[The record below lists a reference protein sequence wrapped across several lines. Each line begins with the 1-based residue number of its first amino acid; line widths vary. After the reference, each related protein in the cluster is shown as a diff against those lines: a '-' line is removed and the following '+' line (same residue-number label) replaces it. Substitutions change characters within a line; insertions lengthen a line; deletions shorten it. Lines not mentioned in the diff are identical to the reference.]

1 MNVKW
6 LKRLVG
12 LGWRT
17 DDEDEGIALSHPSP
31 DPAGLF
37 YHVRRLGDRRP
48 PATGLPRCTTPGCGR
63 LFEPTR
69 SRVGDPQ
76 TVCEACLQAAEER
89 VRVRAARLLRL
100 REARAERRARKGHPV
115 LVGEKEKSRAR
126 TTTSHVRALGPQGT
140 EVVAAMAVAPEHTS
154 AGGA

>member
-1 MNVKW
+1 MLKW

-17 DDEDEGIALSHPSP
+17 DDEDEGTTLSHPSP

-48 PATGLPRCTTPGCGR
+48 PATGLPRCTASGCAR

-69 SRVGDPQ
+69 SRIGDPQ
-76 TVCEACLQAAEER
+76 TVCEACLQVAEEK
-89 VRVRAARLLRL
+89 VQAKAARLLRL
-100 REARAERRARKGHPV
+100 RKARAERKARKGHPV
-115 LVGEKEKSRAR
+115 LVGEKGKSRVTRASESR
-126 TTTSHVRALGPQGT
+126 VRALGPQGT
-140 EVVAAMAVAPEHTS
+140 EVVAAMIAAPEHTS